1 MNTPPFPGRANGA
14 KIALLTPWQ
23 AISYEALSAEAE
35 ALANELNDHAHIGEG
50 DRVGL
55 VATSHPSFIA
65 LYLATRM
72 TGAVPFL
79 LDEGVP
85 AVTLEEIC
93 DSYGFRA
100 LMTPGAESSDTRRI
114 ASSYNL
120 SVGRC
125 GHRTGELRPGTTTC
139 RFTSGTTGLPAAL
152 EFTSEA
158 VLRAATAWIAATG
171 LQSTD
176 TVLCLAPLAN
186 GLGFNAAM
194 WPALQ
199 AGATLALWSGLP
211 RVGGVFRFAD
221 QISATR
227 IVAPP
232 AFFELFGRKGDP
244 RGTLSNP
251 LALAISAAAPLSERA
266 KNAFRAST
274 GVRIADYYGIA
285 ETGPVT
291 FEDQDGGH
299 NGLGRPIDGALVD
312 VDPETSEVLVRTG
325 WMASGYVDNRKIL
338 AQRFTSSGYYRSNDK
353 GFIDPGGRL
362 HVVGRLDNLVNIA
375 GSKVDPR
382 TISDL
387 CLQLD
392 DVADA
397 CAFGEP
403 DPISGDRLVLCFVSE
418 QPDDIVDRVR
428 AHCAAHLPAK
438 FVPSKVVRAGHI
450 PRNSVGKVILHSLR
464 KLISTTE
471 PSNVRPYI

>member
-1 MNTPPFPGRANGA
+1 MNTHPFLSSAKA
-14 KIALLTPWQ
+14 SKIALLTPSY
-23 AISYEALSAEAE
+23 AISYETLSMEAE
-35 ALANELNDHAHIGEG
+35 ALANVLNDCARVGEG

-55 VATSHPSFIA
+55 VATSHPSFIV
-65 LYLATRM
+65 LYLATCM

-79 LDEGVP
+79 LDEGIP
-85 AVTLEEIC
+85 AATLEEIC

-100 LMTPGAESSDTRRI
+100 LMTPGAESIGTRRI
-114 ASSYNL
+114 APSYNL
-120 SVGRC
+120 SVRERGY
-125 GHRTGELRPGTTTC
+125 RTGEMRSGTTTC
-139 RFTSGTTGLPAAL
+139 RFTSGTTGLPTAL

-158 VLRAATAWIAATG
+158 VLRSAKAWIAATS
-171 LQSTD
+171 LQPTD

-194 WPALQ
+194 IPALH

-211 RVGGVFRFAD
+211 RVGGVYRFAN

-232 AFFELFGRKGDP
+232 AFFELFGREGNP
-244 RGTLSNP
+244 RGALSNP
-251 LALAISAAAPLSERA
+251 LALAICAAAPLSERA

-291 FEDQDGGH
+291 FEDQDGSH
-299 NGLGRPIDGALVD
+299 SGLGRPIDGALID
-312 VDPETSEVLVRTG
+312 VDPGTSEVLVRTG

-338 AQRFTSSGYYRSNDK
+338 AERFTASGYYRSNDK
-353 GFIDPGGRL
+353 GFIDPSGRL
-362 HVVGRLDNLVNIA
+362 HVVDRLDNLVNVA

-382 TISDL
+382 KISDL

-397 CAFGEP
+397 FAFGEP

-418 QPDDIVDRVR
+418 KPDDIVDRVR

-438 FVPSKVVRAGHI
+438 FVPSKVVQTEHI

-464 KLISTTE
+464 NHISTTME
-471 PSNVRPYI
+471 QSNVRS